1 MNATDSKISDLVNES
16 PKYAS
21 IIGIKI
27 ENPKIIKNLFKL
39 LSLRLIKSAINNNDK
54 SGLTSSMLENIIR
67 TKKKMYKKAFK
78 VLMPY
83 FLSIHRMI

>member
-54 SGLTSSMLENIIR
+54 SGLTSSMLENIR
-67 TKKKMYKKAFK
+67 TKKD
-78 VLMPY
+78 V
-83 FLSIHRMI
+83 